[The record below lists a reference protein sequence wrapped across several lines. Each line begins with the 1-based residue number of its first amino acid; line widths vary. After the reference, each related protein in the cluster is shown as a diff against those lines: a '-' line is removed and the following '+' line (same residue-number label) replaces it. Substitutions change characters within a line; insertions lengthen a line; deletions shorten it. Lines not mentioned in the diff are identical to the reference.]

1 MPREWII
8 AILYIVLAFVICAF
22 AVPFIFIGLD
32 ILRRRRKE

>member
-22 AVPFIFIGLD
+22 VLPFIFIGIDL
-32 ILRRRRKE
+32 LKRRRKE